1 MALEVR
7 LPELDEI
14 EEERP
19 LEMGTSKVQQKD
31 HWLAFKQKK
40 IKGMKTRLSK
50 MHNILESTYNY
61 DEVVSLQ
68 NLQT

>member
-31 HWLAFKQKK
+31 H
-40 IKGMKTRLSK
+40 
-50 MHNILESTYNY
+50 
-61 DEVVSLQ
+61 
-68 NLQT
+68 